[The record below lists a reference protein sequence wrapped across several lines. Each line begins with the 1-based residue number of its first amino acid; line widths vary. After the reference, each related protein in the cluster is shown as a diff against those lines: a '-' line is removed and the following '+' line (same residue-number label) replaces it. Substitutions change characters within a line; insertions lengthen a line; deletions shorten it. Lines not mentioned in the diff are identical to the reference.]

1 MKKGKKVALITLK
14 MFKQRTVL
22 AYERAWAIDAGSFAQ
37 PEEDKEIYDMIRKII
52 PEKNTTYAKNVK
64 IVYDGSIPLDNAE
77 AMLPMENIDGALFGC
92 CSINPSGFTKICE
105 IADRFKCGDMAK

>member
-1 MKKGKKVALITLK
+1 MHK
-14 MFKQRTVL
+14 
-22 AYERAWAIDAGSFAQ
+22 
-37 PEEDKEIYDMIRKII
+37 MIRKII
-52 PEKNTTYAKNVK
+52 LEKNITHAKHVK
-64 IVYDGSIPLDNAE
+64 IIYGESMTSDNAE